1 MIFPDTSSASL
12 LNSFGFRNAS
22 GANLVRI
29 TYVAMKHLQS
39 PVIRALLEHSIFHKL
54 ILEALSISAYMHADD
69 DERPNKIML
78 LLPDFLTIPK

>member
-1 MIFPDTSSASL
+1 
-12 LNSFGFRNAS
+12 
-22 GANLVRI
+22 
-29 TYVAMKHLQS
+29 MKHLQS
-39 PVIRALLEHSIFHKL
+39 PVIRALLEHSIFHRL